1 MTSSLRLLKVPF
13 LAVFKPPLVSIIFYS
28 FFVEVI
34 ADKILIN
41 LQQHLPLLMKFCLWD
56 DSHRNSSFFCVQG
69 IFWQELSHFLQLLL
83 SQRLL
88 LDRYGHSCNARCSR
102 YHYPKQIEILVF
114 FMILFWN
121 EYMKSLILM
130 IVLTLYAFIIKI
142 FLILLDSLV
151 STTLSKFVSFS
162 WFLLVLLDLLTST
175 HILSATHILSSTQI
189 LSSTRILFIHFSFLE
204 FTFFLGNLLFLIAL

>member
-1 MTSSLRLLKVPF
+1 
-13 LAVFKPPLVSIIFYS
+13 
-28 FFVEVI
+28 
-34 ADKILIN
+34 
-41 LQQHLPLLMKFCLWD
+41 
-56 DSHRNSSFFCVQG
+56 
-69 IFWQELSHFLQLLL
+69 
-83 SQRLL
+83 
-88 LDRYGHSCNARCSR
+88 
-102 YHYPKQIEILVF
+102 
-114 FMILFWN
+114 MILFWN

>member
-1 MTSSLRLLKVPF
+1 
-13 LAVFKPPLVSIIFYS
+13 
-28 FFVEVI
+28 
-34 ADKILIN
+34 
-41 LQQHLPLLMKFCLWD
+41 
-56 DSHRNSSFFCVQG
+56 
-69 IFWQELSHFLQLLL
+69 
-83 SQRLL
+83 
-88 LDRYGHSCNARCSR
+88 
-102 YHYPKQIEILVF
+102 
-114 FMILFWN
+114 MILFWN

-175 HILSATHILSSTQI
+175 HILSSTQI
-189 LSSTRILFIHFSFLE
+189 LSSTCILFIHFSFLE